1 MGHNRPRQIISMWQH
16 RHEDGLYSNKC
27 FAWILYCSWSTLG
40 NHPLSEADFSVY
52 CCILYNEKC
61 LAVPKISVS
70 LHGVLVSIF
79 NVCPQDLKAVCI
91 HPAHIC
97 LSCCLQDGLLY
108 CLNSCVSG
116 NAANLC
122 HHADFLL
129 SKDTTAGVHCLKMN
143 TGILCL
149 TQCALLCFFHP
160 LSVKQKT
167 FKEHFCDII
176 RNGGKWKEP
185 FFSSC

>member
-1 MGHNRPRQIISMWQH
+1 MK
-16 RHEDGLYSNKC
+16 KC
-27 FAWILYCSWSTLG
+27 VT
-40 NHPLSEADFSVY
+40 
-52 CCILYNEKC
+52 
-61 LAVPKISVS
+61 VPKISVS

-122 HHADFLL
+122 HCADFLL

-149 TQCALLCFFHP
+149 SQCALLFFT
-160 LSVKQKT
+160 LSVWNRGLLKST
-167 FKEHFCDII
+167 FVKSLEMEENEKSIFLFLL
-176 RNGGKWKEP
+176 K
-185 FFSSC
+185 SSGLSKMCWTTWTGSIYLLWLTLTGPLLEVALT